1 LEVFEKPR
9 SRYSEGV
16 DLGSANRMTFKK
28 SDDPLDQR
36 GPQAMSLG
44 RVISDQLDQI
54 CRDPTVV
61 LKL

>member
-1 LEVFEKPR
+1 
-9 SRYSEGV
+9 
-16 DLGSANRMTFKK
+16 MTFKK